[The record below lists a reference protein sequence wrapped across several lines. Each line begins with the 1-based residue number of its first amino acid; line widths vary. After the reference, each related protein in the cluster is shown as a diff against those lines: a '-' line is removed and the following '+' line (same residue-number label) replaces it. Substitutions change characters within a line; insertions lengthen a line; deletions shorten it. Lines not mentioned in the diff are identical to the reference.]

1 MLRASS
7 VTLGMLSTLTEVQF
21 PHLKSEETEHAHM
34 RDYLTLKI
42 WKDNQ
47 EGWRTGFKEKV
58 ARMGA
63 IEAGKGWICSLESQA
78 IYFRL
83 YPRTMGSHRR
93 WERERSDMD

>member
-1 MLRASS
+1 MKRQRAC
-7 VTLGMLSTLTEVQF
+7 TCERLFDIEV
-21 PHLKSEETEHAHM
+21 
-34 RDYLTLKI
+34 

-47 EGWRTGFKEKV
+47 EGWGTGFKKKV

-63 IEAGKGWICSLESQA
+63 MEAGKGWICSLVSHA